1 MIVSLRLQ
9 HFRSYTDAHFTF
21 DPSVNIIAGPNASG
35 KTNLLEAV
43 QVVALG
49 SSYRAKD
56 AELIAFDAPWARLD
70 AQTQAQTRVVK
81 LQAGPSVTKT
91 FEIDNTPLKRLLAGR
106 MLPMVLF
113 EPDHLLLLGGSPDMR
128 RAFLDDLIERTVPDF
143 GTTRRHY
150 KRVLAHRNA
159 LLKKAAPDIAQQLF
173 VWNIRLGELGAQ
185 IVRARAKLIAECN
198 EHISRLYTELS
209 GRDSRVELG
218 YLCKFD
224 PEHYESQ
231 IMHKL
236 EHSLDVEIARGYTL
250 YGPHRDD
257 MSASIDGRLVQEAAS
272 RGENRTLVLA
282 LKILE
287 LQTLERVHDQKPL
300 LLLDDVFSELD
311 SERRKALTRFV
322 QSHQTFITTTDADVL
337 TPYFGS
343 AKVIA
348 TTLAESTV

>member
-128 RAFLDDLIERTVPDF
+128 RAFLDDRIERTVPDF

-159 LLKKAAPDIAQQLF
+159 LLKKAAPDVAQQLF

-185 IVRARAKLIAECN
+185 IARASVCDVARLSIECD
-198 EHISRLYTELS
+198 HLLS
-209 GRDSRVELG
+209 QRA
-218 YLCKFD
+218 C
-224 PEHYESQ
+224 
-231 IMHKL
+231 
-236 EHSLDVEIARGYTL
+236 
-250 YGPHRDD
+250 
-257 MSASIDGRLVQEAAS
+257 
-272 RGENRTLVLA
+272 
-282 LKILE
+282 
-287 LQTLERVHDQKPL
+287 
-300 LLLDDVFSELD
+300 
-311 SERRKALTRFV
+311 RRR
-322 QSHQTFITTTDADVL
+322 
-337 TPYFGS
+337 
-343 AKVIA
+343 
-348 TTLAESTV
+348 